1 MNNQDK
7 IVATVAI
14 FLKTESSDEYLYCLS
29 GGKQRILAA
38 IKNKLGW
45 ELESCFR
52 ITVEAHIPHGVED
65 YSDEAGRY
73 RQFAK
78 DIEKLISD
86 EVDKI
91 RNG

>member
-29 GGKQRILAA
+29 GGKKQILAA
-38 IKNKLGW
+38 IKNKLGC
-45 ELESCFR
+45 ELECVFK
-52 ITVEAHIPHGVED
+52 IAVDANIPHGVED
-65 YSDEAGRY
+65 YSDVAGRY
-73 RQFAK
+73 RQFAN
-78 DIEKLISD
+78 DIKKLISD

-91 RNG
+91 RN